1 VVVCGWLYNTSS
13 IAVFLAPPLHAHR
26 RVSFV
31 CVMLMERGYG
41 CMPFPLSSTSAARV
55 QILEYK
61 THPLQLTRKVLK
73 EAVLGKRLCRPVGMT
88 HACRLAGLSIAWR
101 GRVLW

>member
-1 VVVCGWLYNTSS
+1 MVVCGWLYNTSS
-13 IAVFLAPPLHAHR
+13 IAVFLPPPFMRTVVCPL
-26 RVSFV
+26 